1 MYRILWNGQSAMN
14 ANQNR
19 LDIISNN
26 IANMSTNGY
35 KKIDVSFKD
44 LMTESLERKGYPTNN
59 KDAFTGTGVKSTEIG
74 RDKSQS
80 ILLST
85 GMSTDFGLDGEG
97 MFKVI
102 DGNGDIFYTRDGS
115 FQVDISGNIVNS
127 RGDKLFVE
135 YKAGYEGTKFD
146 ARNIIID
153 QQGNISMRTS
163 DGKAIE
169 IARIPLYSAVGDEA
183 FSSVGT
189 NLFKAAEG
197 VNVYEVFNTSI
208 YQGTVEGS
216 NVDVGEEFADMI
228 MTQRAFQL
236 GSKSVNIADE
246 MWGMVNDLKR

>member
-35 KKIDVSFKD
+35 KRIDVSFKD
-44 LMTESLERKGYPTNN
+44 LMTESLEKKGYPTNN
-59 KDAFTGTGVKSTEIG
+59 KGAFTGTGVKSTEIG

-85 GMSTDFGLDGEG
+85 EMSTDLGLDGEG
-97 MFKVI
+97 MFKVV

-115 FQVDISGNIVNS
+115 FQVDVSGNIVNS

-135 YKAGYEGTKFD
+135 YKSGFEGTKFD
-146 ARNIIID
+146 ARNMSVD
-153 QQGNISMRTS
+153 QQGNISMRGS

-183 FSSVGT
+183 FSAAGT
-189 NLFKAAEG
+189 NLFKAAQG

-246 MWGMVNDLKR
+246 MWGMVNDLRR

>member
-59 KDAFTGTGVKSTEIG
+59 KGAFTGTGIKSTEIG

-97 MFKVI
+97 MFKVV

-115 FQVDISGNIVNS
+115 FQVDVNGNIVNS
-127 RGDKLFVE
+127 RGNKLFVE
-135 YKAGYEGTKFD
+135 YKAGFEGTKFD
-146 ARNIIID
+146 PRNMSVD
-153 QQGNISMRTS
+153 QQGNIFMRGN
-163 DGKAIE
+163 DGKTIE

-183 FSSVGT
+183 FSAAGT

-197 VNVYEVFNTSI
+197 VNVYEVFDTSI

-246 MWGMVNDLKR
+246 MWGMVNDLRR